1 MYFKSLKIIFYA
13 LVSIILMLQHEK
25 GMMVVTNS
33 LTLTV
38 ARFKAVMKLQ
48 TNIKSPIFSTEM
60 RVNIKYIKINQ

>member
-48 TNIKSPIFSTEM
+48 TNIKSPIFSPEL
-60 RVNIKYIKINQ
+60 